1 MNPTTECFYEEN
13 KKYIFGSILKL
24 MERIRENN
32 LTLEFNEFNN
42 LLTREEIIDLGLYI
56 YDNFGCLKK
65 KPFTVS
71 HEIVDNVLILK
82 YYYNQKY

>member
-13 KKYIFGSILKL
+13 KKYISGSILKL

-42 LLTREEIIDLGLYI
+42 LLNREEIIDLVLYI
-56 YDNFGCLKK
+56 YDKFGCLNT

-71 HEIVDNVLILK
+71 HEIVDNVLILR
-82 YYYNQKY
+82 YY